1 MELLETNNLVT
12 NFTIKAGVVQAVNG
26 VSFSLGKGETL
37 GVVGESG
44 CGKSTLALS
53 IARLLPKEGEST
65 GGEVILDGT
74 DLLKLSDEE
83 LRQRRWKDFSIVF
96 QGAMNA
102 LNPVM
107 KVGEQI
113 AEVVML
119 HEKCTPKAAREKVI
133 ELFELVEI
141 DKARINNYPHEFS
154 GGMKQRVMIAMA
166 LACSPKL
173 LIGDEP
179 TTGLDVIVQAQ
190 ILDLLRRLCS
200 SKDMAL
206 ILITHDL
213 SILSEIADKVAVM
226 YAGNIVEIGKTEDVL
241 QKSAHP
247 YTIKL
252 AESFPDVNG
261 KREMVS
267 SIPGTPPNLINP
279 PSGCRFH
286 PRCEKACDI
295 CRTAVPEYQDLGNGH
310 LVACHSGSG
319 VLK

>member
-1 MELLETNNLVT
+1 MEVLEINNLKT
-12 NFTIKAGVVQAVNG
+12 NFTIKSGVVKAVNG
-26 VSFSLGKGETL
+26 VSFSLKKGETL
-37 GVVGESG
+37 GIVGESG

-53 IARLLPKEGEST
+53 IARLLPKEGQSI
-65 GGEVILDGT
+65 GGEVILEGI
-74 DLLKLSDEE
+74 DLLKLSEEE
-83 LRQRRWKDFSIVF
+83 LRQKRWKDFSIVF

-113 AEVVML
+113 AEVIIL
-119 HEKCTPKAAREKVI
+119 HEKCSQKIANAKVE
-133 ELFELVEI
+133 ELFEMVEI
-141 DKARINNYPHEFS
+141 DKSRINNYPHEFS

-200 SKDMAL
+200 LKEMAF

-226 YAGNIVEIGKTEDVL
+226 YAGNIVEIGTTADVL

-247 YTIKL
+247 YTSKL

-279 PSGCRFH
+279 PFGCRFN
-286 PRCEKACDI
+286 PRCESACDD
-295 CRTAVPEYQDLGNGH
+295 CRTEVPVFRDLGNGH
-310 LVACHSGSG
+310 LVACHSGVG
-319 VLK
+319 N

>member
-1 MELLETNNLVT
+1 MELLEINNLVT
-12 NFTIKAGVVQAVNG
+12 NFTIKAGLVQAVNG

-53 IARLLPKEGEST
+53 IARLLPREGEST

-74 DLLKLSDEE
+74 DLLKLSEEE

-113 AEVVML
+113 AEVIML
-119 HEKCTPKAAREKVI
+119 HEKYTPKAAKEKVI

-141 DKARINNYPHEFS
+141 DKARVNNYPHEFS

-286 PRCEKACDI
+286 PRCDSACDV
-295 CRTAVPEYQDLGNGH
+295 CRSEVPEYQDLGNGH
-310 LVACHSGSG
+310 FVACHSGSG

>member
-1 MELLETNNLVT
+1 MELLEINNLVT

-26 VSFSLGKGETL
+26 VGFSLGKGETL

-53 IARLLPKEGEST
+53 IARLLPKEGKST

-113 AEVVML
+113 SEVIML
-119 HEKCTPKAAREKVI
+119 HEKCTPKAAKEKVI

-141 DKARINNYPHEFS
+141 DKARVNNYPHEFS

-200 SKDMAL
+200 SKDMAF

-247 YTIKL
+247 YTRKL

-279 PSGCRFH
+279 PHGCRFH
-286 PRCEKACDI
+286 PRCESTCDI
-295 CRTAVPEYQDLGNGH
+295 CRTEVPEYQDLGNGH